1 MSLLEKKKSHP
12 GNKSVNIFSFFL
24 FYKSI
29 HQFWCIIWIC
39 PFHCNPYKCFL
50 SQVFANFHQSFIII
64 VRADCSLS
72 IPSIHWPLAWASMSG
87 CLRSK
92 SYSVYFKLN
101 SQSISLKSCFFSIPS
116 IFNGIL
122 TNLIMQASDPRE
134 QCAEARS
141 FLTYESQL
149 CTFLPTLNWWHHADR
164 LKFIHLQ
171 GNIYT
176 METGKLYNS
185 ALSIFEIFVCLFV
198 CLESPFTSTSL
209 GAFTM
214 KAILLFQFTSH
225 KSGF

>member
-1 MSLLEKKKSHP
+1 MSLLEKKSHP

-39 PFHCNPYKCFL
+39 PFHYNPYKCFL
-50 SQVFANFHQSFIII
+50 SQVFANFHQGFIII

-101 SQSISLKSCFFSIPS
+101 SQFISLKSCFFSIPS
-116 IFNGIL
+116 VFNGSL

-149 CTFLPTLNWWHHADR
+149 WTFLPTLNWWHHANR

-185 ALSIFEIFVCLFV
+185 ALLIFEIFVCLFV
-198 CLESPFTSTSL
+198 CLLESPFTSTSL
-209 GAFTM
+209 GTFTM
-214 KAILLFQFTSH
+214 KAILLFQLTSH